1 MKVRE
6 ILSQAAFLLGK
17 QELSDFFSGTET
29 EATTTQLQQEADAFL
44 RCYNMVENEVALDY
58 LPLTTEQRL
67 ETESGKLVYTAF
79 LRTPVS
85 IVSVTDRYGNRLPYT
100 VYPAYLRTKQG
111 TAVVTYSYAPTSKTL
126 SGESEFVARVSQNLL
141 AFGVAGEYCLTK
153 GMYEE
158 AVVWDK
164 KFRDALLCACAQN
177 SPHVVRSRR
186 WI

>member
-17 QELSDFFSGTET
+17 QELSDFFSGSDAA
-29 EATTTQLQQEADAFL
+29 ATSQLQQEADDFL
-44 RCYNMVENEVALDY
+44 RCYNMVENEIALDY
-58 LPLTTEQRL
+58 LPLTAEQSM
-67 ETESGKLVYTAF
+67 ETSAGKLVYTAF
-79 LRTPVS
+79 LRSPVS
-85 IVSVTDRYGNRLPYT
+85 IVSVTDVYGNRLPYT
-100 VYPAYLRTKQG
+100 VYPAYLQTKQG
-111 TAVVTYSYAPTSKTL
+111 VALVTYSYAPEAKTL
-126 SGESEFVARVSQNLL
+126 SDESEFVTRVSQNLL
-141 AFGVAGEYCLTK
+141 AFGVAGEYCLIK
-153 GMYEE
+153 GLYEE